1 MVDNGGMNMKIE
13 GIGDQSLLNPT
24 GASKSNPGANDI
36 NFNDILSDAI
46 SQVDDLQ
53 KDSEAM
59 NEKLAIG
66 EVDDLH
72 EVVIATE
79 KAELALNL
87 TMEIRNQ
94 LVETHDELM
103 RMQI

>member
-1 MVDNGGMNMKIE
+1 MRIDGIE
-13 GIGDQSLLNPT
+13 GSNLINTDELSN
-24 GASKSNPGANDI
+24 KNPGSNDI
-36 NFNDILSDAI
+36 SFGEILSDAI
-46 SQVDDLQ
+46 SQVDELQ
-53 KDSEAM
+53 KNSEIKS
-59 NEKLAIG
+59 EQLAVG
-66 EVDDLH
+66 EIDELH

-94 LVETHDELM
+94 LVQTHDELM